1 MFLSYVTTWTIN
13 LMYLKYIYFIYEIMM
28 SNFYVWLVLDC
39 DTWHNQNVPHG
50 ILIKKLQINLG
61 K

>member
-28 SNFYVWLVLDC
+28 SNYDVWLVLDC
-39 DTWHNQNVPHG
+39 DTWHNQNVPHA
-50 ILIKKLQINLG
+50 ILI
-61 K
+61 

>member
-1 MFLSYVTTWTIN
+1 
-13 LMYLKYIYFIYEIMM
+13 MYLKYIYFIYEIMM